1 MAARLLALG
10 KGRCLG
16 KNPARPGAACVTVAK
31 SRRHGTLD
39 AVSVPPS
46 PGRPHLTAVL
56 WALLIA
62 AVPLAGGLW
71 WAQRLERTQV
81 HDLIADFSDPKLQ
94 GVALQKQA
102 FAQDDLLVLYGSSE
116 LIQNVPYT
124 AGEFFEE
131 YPTGF
136 RVFPVGKAGTTALAV
151 LQKLAAVGGN
161 LHARKVAIS
170 LSPSS
175 YFAEEVDPG
184 FYAGNFSALQATE
197 LALDPRLSREL
208 RRDAA
213 RRMLEYPRTLEN
225 EWLLRTVLERLAG
238 DTALDRALF
247 TALLPLSH
255 LQRWIGRTQDHFAT
269 AAHLS
274 ERHAEPERVRRQQ
287 VLNWKEIFKAADE
300 LAKRTRATAK
310 KPPAL
315 ARRPKGSRDRQFLR
329 ALARADEWS
338 DLELMLR
345 VLDELGAQ
353 PLILSMPVHA
363 RDLEIT
369 GVSERARGAY
379 EERLRAITSRHGA
392 PLVYF
397 RQNED
402 DPDFFSDN
410 LDHLGAKGW
419 AYYNKMLDDFF
430 HGRLTNL

>member
-1 MAARLLALG
+1 MA
-10 KGRCLG
+10 
-16 KNPARPGAACVTVAK
+16 
-31 SRRHGTLD
+31 
-39 AVSVPPS
+39 
-46 PGRPHLTAVL
+46 
-56 WALLIA
+56 
-62 AVPLAGGLW
+62 GLW
-71 WAQRLERTQV
+71 WAQRLERRHV
-81 HDLIADFSDPKLQ
+81 HDLIADFSDPKLH

-116 LIQNVPYT
+116 LIQKVPNT

-151 LQKLAAVGGN
+151 LQKLAAVGEDLRG
-161 LHARKVAIS
+161 RKVAIS

-184 FYAGNFSALQATE
+184 YYAGNFSVLQATE
-197 LALDPRLSREL
+197 LALSGALSREL

-213 RRMLEYPRTLEN
+213 RRMMEYPKTLADD
-225 EWLLRTVLERLAG
+225 WLLRTLLRRLAG
-238 DTALDRALF
+238 DTLADRALY
-247 TALLPLSH
+247 TALLPLGQ
-255 LQRWIGRTQDHFAT
+255 LQRGIGRVQDHIAT
-269 AAHLS
+269 AGHLD
-274 ERHAEPERVRRQQ
+274 EMHPEPERVKRRR
-287 VLNWKEIFKAADE
+287 VLNWTQIFKRADE
-300 LAKRTRATAK
+300 LAKRMKATAR

-315 ARRPKGSRDRQFLR
+315 AKRPKGSRDKQFLQT
-329 ALARADEWS
+329 LARADEWT

-345 VLDELGAQ
+345 ALDELGAQ

-363 RDLEIT
+363 RDLETT
-369 GVSERARGAY
+369 GVSETARGAY
-379 EERLRAITSRHGA
+379 EARLRKITTEHGA

-397 RQNED
+397 RQSED

-430 HGRLTNL
+430 HGRLTHL